1 MQCTQSVYD
10 NCSIKYVSIML
21 AILRIDSQ
29 ITITKNFQYIKIELS
44 LSLWSRTR
52 GIVLIKGAGGGVCC
66 YLAYIH
72 LLQFV
77 LSSFATVRA
86 SQGVQELAPSGLMLF
101 PSQDKQNVPFTGR

>member
-1 MQCTQSVYD
+1 MHCRQSAYD
-10 NCSIKYVSIML
+10 NCSTVHASIML
-21 AILRIDSQ
+21 AILRFDSQ
-29 ITITKNFQYIKIELS
+29 ITFTKNFQYIEIELS

-66 YLAYIH
+66 YSANIH

-101 PSQDKQNVPFTGR
+101 PSQDEQNVPFTGR